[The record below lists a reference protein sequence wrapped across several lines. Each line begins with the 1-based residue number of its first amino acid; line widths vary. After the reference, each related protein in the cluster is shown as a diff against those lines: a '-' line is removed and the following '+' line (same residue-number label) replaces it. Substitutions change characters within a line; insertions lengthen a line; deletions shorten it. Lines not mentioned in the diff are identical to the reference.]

1 MPIEDTLKALTA
13 ALTEH
18 TAALNK
24 FVSAAKADAPDAP
37 KASAKAT
44 RTTAKATSKKAEK
57 PLKDQMA
64 EAAGAYLKA
73 GDADDRKAAAAN
85 VKKILARFEADRLT
99 NIADDDLPAALE
111 ALQAF
116 AAGEDPDLDG
126 DDDGDG
132 ALV

>member
-24 FVSAAKADAPDAP
+24 FVSAAKADATEAAP
-37 KASAKAT
+37 KAAP
-44 RTTAKATSKKAEK
+44 KKAAPK
-57 PLKDQMA
+57 KAGKSLKDQLA

-126 DDDGDG
+126 DDDG

>member
-44 RTTAKATSKKAEK
+44 AKAKPKKAEK